1 MGEESPRYIKKL
13 CATGARVCA
22 CACDDTASTVVNAVC
37 MHDAGKAYVKK
48 TGRGACLSRMSQERL
63 TRFGKMVALFPLP
76 SQKMV
81 AFSLCFLQF
90 FARRLEFST
99 STAEFSKRRVDFCW
113 LKGCFFRHNVS
124 QGRGALRF
132 FRKGCK
138 S

>member
-1 MGEESPRYIKKL
+1 M
-13 CATGARVCA
+13 
-22 CACDDTASTVVNAVC
+22 VVNAVW

-113 LKGCFFRHNVS
+113 LKGCFFAIMS
-124 QGRGALRF
+124 ARGEGHCGF
-132 FRKGCK
+132 SEKGVNLNKC
-138 S
+138 